1 MGLTLSLLP
10 GTFTICRLDP
20 EANIPDWAKPG
31 GFISV
36 TRTSDELSI
45 VCTGVNVPEGVKADR
60 GWRCFKVEGPLD
72 LSLTGVLASLA
83 NPLAE
88 ARINIFALSTFDTD
102 YLLVKEEK
110 VSHAAEV
117 LIRAGHR
124 LSSAERSE

>member
-20 EANIPDWAKPG
+20 EANIPEWAKAG

-45 VCTGVNVPEGVKADR
+45 VCTGANVPEDVKADR

-72 LSLTGVLASLA
+72 LSLTGVLTSLA

-102 YLLVKEEK
+102 YLLVKEDN
-110 VSHAAEV
+110 VSRAAEA
-117 LIRAGHR
+117 LIRSGHR
-124 LSSAERSE
+124 LTSR

>member
-1 MGLTLSLLP
+1 MSLTLSLLP

-20 EANIPDWAKPG
+20 EAIIPDWAKAG
-31 GFISV
+31 GFISI
-36 TRTSDELSI
+36 TRTSDELSV
-45 VCTGVNVPEGVKADR
+45 VCPEANLPDGVRCDR

-102 YLLVKEEK
+102 YLLVKQEK
-110 VSHAAEV
+110 ATQAAEV
-117 LIRAGHR
+117 LTRAGHR
-124 LSSAERSE
+124 LTSR

>member
-1 MGLTLSLLP
+1 MSLTLSLLP

-20 EANIPDWAKPG
+20 EAIIPDWAKAG
-31 GFISV
+31 GFISI
-36 TRTSDELSI
+36 TRTSDELSV
-45 VCTGVNVPEGVKADR
+45 VCPEANVPDGVRCDR

-102 YLLVKEEK
+102 YLLVKQEK
-110 VSHAAEV
+110 ATQAAEV
-117 LIRAGHR
+117 LTRAGHR
-124 LSSAERSE
+124 LTSR